1 MHTGRRRRARAAG
14 PDVVDQSSPALF
26 LSGGF
31 RVMEWTDDAIVLSAR
46 RHGETSAVVALL
58 TREHGRHTGLARG
71 AASRHRGIYESGNSV
86 RAHWRGRLSEHLGT
100 LTCELTGAVAAQ
112 LLDDR
117 DRLAGLASACAV
129 ADSALPDRVPCP
141 TAYAA
146 LGVLVT
152 RLLAQE
158 PRQEPWS
165 RAYVAW
171 EVNLLA
177 ELGFGLDLS
186 RCAATGSTEHLAF
199 VSPRSGRAVSSS
211 AGEPYRDRLL
221 RLPRFL
227 LAATAPSTAGDVA
240 DGLALTGY
248 FLGRHAYGGDE
259 RPLPPARLR
268 LVERLGR
275 TAHAP

>member
-1 MHTGRRRRARAAG
+1 
-14 PDVVDQSSPALF
+14 
-26 LSGGF
+26 
-31 RVMEWTDDAIVLSAR
+31 MEWNDDAIVLSAR

-71 AASRHRGIYESGNSV
+71 AAKRHRGIYESGNSV

-117 DRLAGLASACAV
+117 GRLAALAAACAI

-141 TAYAA
+141 QLYAA
-146 LGVLVT
+146 LDSLMAQ
-152 RLLAQE
+152 LLKE
-158 PRQEPWS
+158 ELWT

-171 EVNLLA
+171 ELNLLA

-186 RCAATGSTEHLAF
+186 RCAATGRTDQLAY
-199 VSPRSGRAVSSS
+199 VSPRSGRAVSLSV
-211 AGEPYRDRLL
+211 GEPYRDRLL
-221 RLPRFL
+221 RLPLFL
-227 LAATAPSTAGDVA
+227 IMATAPSTAADVF

-248 FLGRHAYGGDE
+248 FLGRHVYGHGDYQ
-259 RPLPPARLR
+259 RALPPARLR
-268 LVERLGR
+268 LVEGLGR
-275 TAHAP
+275 NSDAGDRDT